1 MASMK
6 EIKQRI
12 ENVSST
18 ENIIRAMDLVASTKL
33 HRLRERLEGVRPI
46 YRELKRVAAEIGRE
60 EKVKANVFYAER
72 NVRSSLYIVITADQG
87 FSGAYNANIASKAL
101 EHMEGKKE
109 KILAVGA
116 KGLEYF
122 TQKKKNII
130 RKLIDLPDAHVYY
143 GTESLAGWVQDLFLS
158 EQVDEV
164 FVAYTR
170 FHNVLSYE
178 PCVEKLLPVPTN
190 GEPGGFSS
198 RKYEP
203 DLETFIEN
211 VIFLYL
217 HMCLFAAFTEAH
229 TSEQAARMVSM
240 DAAQK
245 NAEEMIEKLIH
256 MYNRK
261 RQAAITQELSEII
274 GGSNIINK
282 GDPDDK
288 EYR

>member
-1 MASMK
+1 
-6 EIKQRI
+6 
-12 ENVSST
+12 
-18 ENIIRAMDLVASTKL
+18 
-33 HRLRERLEGVRPI
+33 
-46 YRELKRVAAEIGRE
+46 
-60 EKVKANVFYAER
+60 
-72 NVRSSLYIVITADQG
+72 
-87 FSGAYNANIASKAL
+87 
-101 EHMEGKKE
+101 
-109 KILAVGA
+109 
-116 KGLEYF
+116 
-122 TQKKKNII
+122 
-130 RKLIDLPDAHVYY
+130 
-143 GTESLAGWVQDLFLS
+143 
-158 EQVDEV
+158 
-164 FVAYTR
+164 
-170 FHNVLSYE
+170 
-178 PCVEKLLPVPTN
+178 
-190 GEPGGFSS
+190 
-198 RKYEP
+198 
-203 DLETFIEN
+203 